1 MTLIFQSHLVQ
12 RKNID
17 QFCSNIMVVFFESAF
32 LFTYGLTSVKVR
44 DIGVLH
50 SCLNVEIGCLGEKP
64 FVNEKCGNVSV
75 DYGTYNGLVTA
86 EVVPAEVFTLK
97 FIIPSV
103 FVLHD
108 YDHEYLKVG
117 YDGLTTVHSL
127 SDYNDRCIH
136 YDGNTW
142 KPPRKSVVISEKDIQ
157 IESFRYKPRGVIGGK
172 RLPSFPVRGEYV
184 TSGLI
189 HRKEFNLPMGTV
201 LSLFGKNIE
210 IGCGLYETVLVRLEI
225 KDDGHYLGA
234 VTSNNVKTSRTF
246 DGLLDCSQ
254 VFVVLTEE
262 RFEVECV
269 NGAKMVTMC
278 KTYRLDWKLEP
289 LTTKKP
295 EVIGHYSQTEL
306 YEGPVVDGGFEHIC
320 KYSPMYICQKR
331 VAVYPV
337 RKLLTSCKSSE
348 NEDKAPS
355 FITDSSVRSAIGD
368 WIVEIALEVFVT
380 LGEIFFNLLKQLMNT
395 VFKFICAL
403 NWSKIIK
410 AIVSLI
416 DTIGTINGIVL
427 AVSLILY
434 SFSSRYFGNV
444 VAPLT
449 VVFGIIVLL
458 CVLYNYLVTYYDHI
472 LYFKRVLWD
481 EL

>member
-1 MTLIFQSHLVQ
+1 
-12 RKNID
+12 
-17 QFCSNIMVVFFESAF
+17 MVVFFESAF
-32 LFTYGLTSVKVR
+32 LFTYGLTSVRVR
-44 DIGVLH
+44 DISVLH
-50 SCLNVEIGCLGEKP
+50 TCLNIDIGCLGEKP
-64 FVNEKCGNVSV
+64 FVSEKCGNLSV

-103 FVLHD
+103 FKLDD
-108 YDHEYLKVG
+108 YDHEYFKVT
-117 YDGLTTVHSL
+117 YDGLTRVHSL
-127 SDYNDRCIH
+127 SDYNDRCVH
-136 YDGNTW
+136 YDGDTW

-184 TSGLI
+184 TSGVI
-189 HRKEFNLPMGTV
+189 HRKQFSLPVGTV
-201 LSLFGKNIE
+201 LSIFGKSVQ
-210 IGCGLYETVLVRLEI
+210 IGCGLHETISVQLDI
-225 KDDGHYLGA
+225 NSDGHYSG
-234 VTSNNVKTSRTF
+234 VITSNNIARTPKTF
-246 DGLLDCSQ
+246 DGPLDCSQ

-278 KTYRLDWKLEP
+278 KTYRLDWRLVP
-289 LTTKKP
+289 LTIRKP
-295 EVIGHYSQTEL
+295 EVIGHHSQTEI
-306 YEGPVVDGGFEHIC
+306 YEGPVVDGGFEFIC
-320 KYSPMYICQKR
+320 NYSPMYICQKR
-331 VAVYPV
+331 VVVYPV
-337 RKLLTSCKSSE
+337 RKLLTSCKSSV
-348 NEDKAPS
+348 NEDEASS
-355 FITDSSVRSAIGD
+355 FITDPSVRSAIGE

-380 LGEIFFNLLKQLMNT
+380 LGEILFGLLRQLMST
-395 VFKFICAL
+395 VFDFIRGL
-403 NWSKIIK
+403 NWSKIMK
-410 AIVSLI
+410 GVASLI
-416 DTIGTINGIVL
+416 HTLGATNGVVL

-449 VVFGIIVLL
+449 IVFGIIVLS